1 MLFHPV
7 EGEMFNMKIFMVILL
22 IFSFIFTK
30 EYCYSEEEVKEIYAI
45 INECDYKD
53 SLSVEIQTNLE
64 GQVENCELMVNKHK
78 LLVTE
83 LEKQLELK
91 GDLIKEV
98 KPKWHENKYL
108 WFGYGIVTVILPTWV
123 LGNVK

>member
-1 MLFHPV
+1 
-7 EGEMFNMKIFMVILL
+7 MKILLVILL
-22 IFSFIFTK
+22 LVSFIFPK

-53 SLSVEIQTNLE
+53 SLSLEIQVNLE
-64 GQVENCELMVNKHK
+64 NQIENCELIVDKHK
-78 LLVTE
+78 LLITE
-83 LEKQLELK
+83 LEKQLKLK
-91 GDLIKEV
+91 DNLIKEV

-108 WFGYGIVTVILPTWV
+108 WFGYGIVAIILPTWV

>member
-1 MLFHPV
+1 
-7 EGEMFNMKIFMVILL
+7 MKKLITVTIL
-22 IFSFIFTK
+22 IFSILFPK

-53 SLSVEIQTNLE
+53 SLSVEIQANLE
-64 GQVENCELMVNKHK
+64 NQVENCELLVDKHK
-78 LLVTE
+78 ILIAE

-91 GDLIKEV
+91 DDLITEI

-108 WFGYGIVTVILPTWV
+108 WFGYGIVAIILPTWV

>member
-1 MLFHPV
+1 
-7 EGEMFNMKIFMVILL
+7 MKKILVILL
-22 IFSFIFTK
+22 SLSFIFPK

-53 SLSVEIQTNLE
+53 SLSTEIQINLE
-64 GQVENCELMVNKHK
+64 GQVENCELIVDKHK
-78 LLVTE
+78 LLVGE
-83 LEKQLELK
+83 LEKQLDLK
-91 GDLIKEV
+91 DDLIKEV

-108 WFGYGIVTVILPTWV
+108 WFGYGIVAVILPTWV

>member
-1 MLFHPV
+1 
-7 EGEMFNMKIFMVILL
+7 MKNILVILL
-22 IFSFIFTK
+22 LLSFIFPK

-53 SLSVEIQTNLE
+53 SLSTEIQINLE
-64 GQVENCELMVNKHK
+64 GQVKNCEILVDKHK
-78 LLVTE
+78 LLISE
-83 LEKQLELK
+83 LETQLELK
-91 GDLIKEV
+91 DDLIKEV

-108 WFGYGIVTVILPTWV
+108 WFGYGIVAIILPTWV

>member
-1 MLFHPV
+1 MVFYIIIFISVLFP
-7 EGEMFNMKIFMVILL
+7 
-22 IFSFIFTK
+22 K
-30 EYCYSEEEVKEIYAI
+30 EYCYSEEEIKEIYTI

-53 SLSVEIQTNLE
+53 SLNTKIQINLE
-64 GQVENCELMVNKHK
+64 GQVENCELIVDKHK
-78 LLVTE
+78 LLITE

-91 GDLIKEV
+91 DDLNKEI

-108 WFGYGIVTVILPTWV
+108 WFGYGIVAIILPTWV

>member
-1 MLFHPV
+1 MIK
-7 EGEMFNMKIFMVILL
+7 KILVILL
-22 IFSFIFTK
+22 LISFMFPK

-53 SLSVEIQTNLE
+53 SLSTEIQINLE
-64 GQVENCELMVNKHK
+64 GQVENCELIVDKHK
-78 LLVTE
+78 LLIIE

-91 GDLIKEV
+91 DDLIEEV

-108 WFGYGIVTVILPTWV
+108 WFGYGIVAIILPTWV